1 MSIISVKSTKNLP
14 LLRFFNRG
22 NKNTIMVKIKRS
34 QAPDKLEEVE
44 SALSR
49 TERYI
54 EDNQKLLTI
63 IILGLV
69 VVVIAFMGY
78 KRFIAIPAEKEAQS
92 QMFMAE
98 RYFEQDSFNLALYGD
113 GNNLGMLDII
123 DDYGITKS
131 AELAHY
137 YAGIS
142 FLHLGE
148 FEQAIEQLEKF
159 SSDDK
164 MIKLIATGAI
174 GDAYLEL
181 DEPSKAITYY
191 EKAATTEDNVF
202 VNPIY
207 LMKAGQVYESQEKF
221 QKALE
226 TYRKIKDNY
235 PESQEA
241 QEIEKY
247 IAKAKLMI
255 N

>member
-1 MSIISVKSTKNLP
+1 
-14 LLRFFNRG
+14 
-22 NKNTIMVKIKRS
+22 MVKMKKT
-34 QAPDKLEEVE
+34 QAPDKLQEVE

-78 KRFIAIPAEKEAQS
+78 KRLILMPAEKEAQS

-131 AELAHY
+131 SELAHY

-148 FEQAIEQLEKF
+148 FELAIEQLEKF
-159 SSDDK
+159 SSNDK
-164 MIKLIATGAI
+164 MIILIATGAI

-191 EKAATTEDNVF
+191 EKAATTEDNIF

-226 TYRKIKDNY
+226 TYQKIKDNY

-247 IAKAKLMI
+247 IAKVKLRI
-255 N
+255 K

>member
-1 MSIISVKSTKNLP
+1 
-14 LLRFFNRG
+14 
-22 NKNTIMVKIKRS
+22 MVKRKKS
-34 QAPDKLEEVE
+34 QVPDRLEEVE
-44 SALSR
+44 GALSR

-54 EDNQKLLTI
+54 ENNQKPLTI
-63 IILGLV
+63 IILALV
-69 VVVIAFMGY
+69 VIVIVFIGY
-78 KRFIAIPAEKEAQS
+78 KRFIEIPAEKEAQS

-131 AELAHY
+131 SELAHY

-142 FLHLGE
+142 FINLGE
-148 FEQAIEQLEKF
+148 FELAIEQLEKF
-159 SSDDK
+159 SSNDQ
-164 MIKLIATGAI
+164 MINLIAKGAI

-181 DEPSKAITYY
+181 GEPSKAIIYY
-191 EKAATTEDNVF
+191 EKAATSGDNVF

-207 LMKAGQVYESQEKF
+207 LMKAGMVYESQEEF

-247 IAKAKLMI
+247 IAKVKLMI

>member
-1 MSIISVKSTKNLP
+1 MTKSK
-14 LLRFFNRG
+14 
-22 NKNTIMVKIKRS
+22 KS
-34 QAPDKLEEVE
+34 QAPDRLEEVE

-54 EDNQKLLTI
+54 EDNQKPLTI
-63 IILGLV
+63 IILALV
-69 VVVIAFMGY
+69 VVVIVFMGY
-78 KRFIAIPAEKEAQS
+78 KRFIVIPAEKEAQS

-113 GNNLGMLDII
+113 GNNLGVLDII

-131 AELAHY
+131 SELAHY

-142 FLHLGE
+142 FLNLGE
-148 FEQAIEQLEKF
+148 FELAIEQLEKF
-159 SSDDK
+159 SSNDK
-164 MIKLIATGAI
+164 MINLIAKGAI

-181 DEPSKAITYY
+181 GEPSKAITYY

-226 TYRKIKDNY
+226 TYKKIKDNY

-241 QEIEKY
+241 QDIEKY

>member
-1 MSIISVKSTKNLP
+1 MAKMK
-14 LLRFFNRG
+14 
-22 NKNTIMVKIKRS
+22 KS
-34 QAPDKLEEVE
+34 QAPDRLEEVE

-54 EDNQKLLTI
+54 EENQKPLTI
-63 IILGLV
+63 IVLALV
-69 VVVIAFMGY
+69 VVVIVFMGY
-78 KRFIAIPAEKEAQS
+78 KRFIVIPAEKEAQS

-113 GNNLGMLDII
+113 GNNLGMIDII

-131 AELAHY
+131 SELAHY
-137 YAGIS
+137 YAGVS
-142 FLHLGE
+142 FLNLGE
-148 FEQAIEQLEKF
+148 FELAIEQLEKF
-159 SSDDK
+159 SSNDK
-164 MIKLIATGAI
+164 MINLIAKGAI

-181 DEPSKAITYY
+181 GEPSKAITYY

-226 TYRKIKDNY
+226 TYKKIKDNY
-235 PESQEA
+235 PESQEG
-241 QEIEKY
+241 QKIEKY
-247 IAKAKLMI
+247 IAKVKLRVK
-255 N
+255 

>member
-1 MSIISVKSTKNLP
+1 MAKS
-14 LLRFFNRG
+14 
-22 NKNTIMVKIKRS
+22 KIS
-34 QAPDKLEEVE
+34 QAPDRLEEVE

-54 EDNQKLLTI
+54 EDNQKPLTI
-63 IILGLV
+63 IILALV
-69 VVVIAFMGY
+69 VIVIVFMGY
-78 KRFIAIPAEKEAQS
+78 KRFIVIPAEKEAQS

-131 AELAHY
+131 SELAHY
-137 YAGIS
+137 YAGVS

-159 SSDDK
+159 SSNDK

-181 DEPSKAITYY
+181 GEPSKAITYY
-191 EKAATTEDNVF
+191 EKAANTEDNVF

-207 LMKAGQVYESQEKF
+207 LMKAGHVYETQEKF

-226 TYRKIKDNY
+226 TYQKIKDNY
-235 PESQEA
+235 PESQEG
-241 QEIEKY
+241 QKIEKY
-247 IAKAKLMI
+247 IAKVKLMI
-255 N
+255 K

>member
-1 MSIISVKSTKNLP
+1 MVKSK
-14 LLRFFNRG
+14 
-22 NKNTIMVKIKRS
+22 KS
-34 QAPDKLEEVE
+34 QVPDKLEEVE

-54 EDNQKLLTI
+54 EDNQKPLTI
-63 IILGLV
+63 ITLILV
-69 VVVIAFMGY
+69 VIVIAFMGY
-78 KRFIAIPAEKEAQS
+78 KRFILIPTEKEAQS

-123 DDYGITKS
+123 DEYGITRS
-131 AELAHY
+131 SELAHY

-142 FLHLGE
+142 FLNLGE
-148 FEQAIEQLEKF
+148 FELAIEQLEKF
-159 SSDDK
+159 RSNDK
-164 MIKLIATGAI
+164 MINLIAKGAI

-181 DEPSKAITYY
+181 GEPTKAIAYY

-202 VNPIY
+202 VNPFY
-207 LMKAGQVYESQEKF
+207 LMKAGLVYESQEEF

-226 TYRKIKDNY
+226 TYQKIKDNY
-235 PESQEA
+235 PESQEG
-241 QEIEKY
+241 QKMEKY
-247 IAKAKLMI
+247 IAKVKLLL

>member
-1 MSIISVKSTKNLP
+1 MA
-14 LLRFFNRG
+14 
-22 NKNTIMVKIKRS
+22 KIKKS
-34 QAPDKLEEVE
+34 QAPDRLEEVE

-54 EDNQKLLTI
+54 EENQKPLTI
-63 IILGLV
+63 IILALV
-69 VVVIAFMGY
+69 VVVIVFMGY
-78 KRFIAIPAEKEAQS
+78 KRFIVIPAEKEAQS

-131 AELAHY
+131 SELAHY
-137 YAGIS
+137 YAGVS
-142 FLHLGE
+142 FLNLGE
-148 FEQAIEQLEKF
+148 FELAIKHLEKF
-159 SSDDK
+159 SSNDK
-164 MIKLIATGAI
+164 MIKLIAKGAI

-181 DEPSKAITYY
+181 GEPSKAIGYY

-207 LMKAGQVYESQEKF
+207 LMKAGQVYESQEEF

-226 TYRKIKDNY
+226 TYQKIKDNY
-235 PESQEA
+235 PESQEG
-241 QEIEKY
+241 QKIEKY
-247 IAKAKLMI
+247 IAKVKLRVK
-255 N
+255 

>member
-1 MSIISVKSTKNLP
+1 
-14 LLRFFNRG
+14 
-22 NKNTIMVKIKRS
+22 MVKIKKS
-34 QAPDKLEEVE
+34 QAPDKLEDVE

-54 EDNQKLLTI
+54 EDNQKPLTI
-63 IILGLV
+63 IILVLV
-69 VVVIAFMGY
+69 ALVIAFMGY
-78 KRFIAIPAEKEAQS
+78 KRFILMPAEKDAQS

-113 GNNLGMLDII
+113 GNNIGMLDII

-131 AELAHY
+131 SELAHY

-148 FEQAIEQLEKF
+148 FELAIEQLEKF

-164 MIKLIATGAI
+164 MISLIAIGAI

-181 DEPSKAITYY
+181 DEPLKAIGYY

-202 VNPIY
+202 VSPIY

-226 TYRKIKDNY
+226 TYQKIKDNY

-241 QEIEKY
+241 EDIEKY

-255 N
+255 K

>member
-1 MSIISVKSTKNLP
+1 MAKSK
-14 LLRFFNRG
+14 
-22 NKNTIMVKIKRS
+22 KS
-34 QAPDKLEEVE
+34 QAPDKLQEVE
-44 SALSR
+44 GALSR

-54 EDNQKLLTI
+54 EDNQKTLTI
-63 IILGLV
+63 IIMALV
-69 VVVIAFMGY
+69 VIVIVFMGY
-78 KRFIAIPAEKEAQS
+78 KRFIVIPANKEAQS

-131 AELAHY
+131 SELAHY

-142 FLHLGE
+142 FLHLDE
-148 FEQAIEQLEKF
+148 FELAIEQLEKF
-159 SSDDK
+159 SSNDK
-164 MIKLIATGAI
+164 MISLIAKGAI
-174 GDAYLEL
+174 GDAYIEL
-181 DEPSKAITYY
+181 GEPLKAITYY

-207 LMKAGQVYESQEKF
+207 LLKAGQVYESQEEF

-226 TYRKIKDNY
+226 TYQKIKDNY
-235 PESQEA
+235 PESQEG
-241 QEIEKY
+241 QKIEKY
-247 IAKAKLMI
+247 IAKVKLMI

>member
-1 MSIISVKSTKNLP
+1 MAKSK
-14 LLRFFNRG
+14 
-22 NKNTIMVKIKRS
+22 KS
-34 QAPDKLEEVE
+34 QAPDRLEEVE

-54 EDNQKLLTI
+54 EDNQKPLTI
-63 IILGLV
+63 IILALV
-69 VVVIAFMGY
+69 VVVIVFMGY
-78 KRFIAIPAEKEAQS
+78 KRFIVIPAEKEAQS

-123 DDYGITKS
+123 DDYGVTKS
-131 AELAHY
+131 SELAHY

-148 FEQAIEQLEKF
+148 FELAIEQLEKF
-159 SSDDK
+159 SSNDK
-164 MIKLIATGAI
+164 MINLIAKGAI

-181 DEPSKAITYY
+181 GEPSKAITYY

-207 LMKAGQVYESQEKF
+207 LLKAGQVYESQEEF

-226 TYRKIKDNY
+226 TYQKIKDNY
-235 PESQEA
+235 PESQEG
-241 QEIEKY
+241 QKIEKY
-247 IAKAKLMI
+247 IAKAKLMV

>member
-1 MSIISVKSTKNLP
+1 MA
-14 LLRFFNRG
+14 
-22 NKNTIMVKIKRS
+22 KRKKS
-34 QAPDKLEEVE
+34 QAPDRLEEVE

-54 EDNQKLLTI
+54 EDNQKPLTI
-63 IILGLV
+63 IILALV
-69 VVVIAFMGY
+69 VVVIVFMGY
-78 KRFIAIPAEKEAQS
+78 KRFIVIPANKEAQS

-98 RYFEQDSFNLALYGD
+98 RYFGQDSFNLALYGD

-131 AELAHY
+131 SELAHY

-142 FLHLGE
+142 FLNLGE
-148 FEQAIEQLEKF
+148 FELAIEQLEKF
-159 SSDDK
+159 SSNDK
-164 MIKLIATGAI
+164 MINLIAKGAI

-181 DEPSKAITYY
+181 GEPSKAITYY

-207 LMKAGQVYESQEKF
+207 LLKAGQVYESQEEF

-226 TYRKIKDNY
+226 TYQKIKDNY
-235 PESQEA
+235 PESQEG
-241 QEIEKY
+241 QKIEKY
-247 IAKAKLMI
+247 IAKVKLML

>member
-1 MSIISVKSTKNLP
+1 MAKSKKP
-14 LLRFFNRG
+14 
-22 NKNTIMVKIKRS
+22 
-34 QAPDKLEEVE
+34 QAPDRLEEVE

-54 EDNQKLLTI
+54 EDNQKPLTI
-63 IILGLV
+63 ITLILV
-69 VVVIAFMGY
+69 VIVIAFMGY
-78 KRFIAIPAEKEAQS
+78 KRFIIIPTEKEAQS

-113 GNNLGMLDII
+113 GNNLGVLDII

-131 AELAHY
+131 SELAHY

-148 FEQAIEQLEKF
+148 FELAIEQLEKF
-159 SSDDK
+159 SSNDK
-164 MIKLIATGAI
+164 MISLIAKGAI

-181 DEPSKAITYY
+181 NQPLKAITYY
-191 EKAATTEDNVF
+191 EKAVATEDNTF

-207 LMKAGQVYESQEKF
+207 LLKAGQVYESLEEF

-226 TYRKIKDNY
+226 TYQKIKDKY
-235 PESQEA
+235 PESQEG
-241 QEIEKY
+241 QKIEKY
-247 IAKAKLMI
+247 IAKVKLMI

>member
-1 MSIISVKSTKNLP
+1 
-14 LLRFFNRG
+14 
-22 NKNTIMVKIKRS
+22 MVKIKRS

-131 AELAHY
+131 SELAHY

-181 DEPSKAITYY
+181 GEPLKAITYY

-247 IAKAKLMI
+247 IAKVKLMI

>member
-1 MSIISVKSTKNLP
+1 MAKGK
-14 LLRFFNRG
+14 
-22 NKNTIMVKIKRS
+22 KS
-34 QAPDKLEEVE
+34 QAPDRLEEVE

-54 EDNQKLLTI
+54 EDNQKPLTI
-63 IILGLV
+63 IILALV
-69 VVVIAFMGY
+69 VVVIVFMGY
-78 KRFIAIPAEKEAQS
+78 KRFIVIPAEKEAQS

-123 DDYGITKS
+123 DDYGVTKS
-131 AELAHY
+131 SELAHY

-148 FEQAIEQLEKF
+148 FELAIEQLEKF
-159 SSDDK
+159 SSNDK
-164 MIKLIATGAI
+164 MINLIAKGAI

-181 DEPSKAITYY
+181 GEPSKAITYY

-207 LMKAGQVYESQEKF
+207 LLKAGQVYESQEEF

-226 TYRKIKDNY
+226 TYQKIKDNY
-235 PESQEA
+235 PESQEG
-241 QEIEKY
+241 QKIEKY
-247 IAKAKLMI
+247 IAKAKLMV

>member
-1 MSIISVKSTKNLP
+1 MA
-14 LLRFFNRG
+14 
-22 NKNTIMVKIKRS
+22 KRKKS
-34 QAPDKLEEVE
+34 QAPDRLEEVE

-54 EDNQKLLTI
+54 ENNQKPLTI
-63 IILGLV
+63 IILALV
-69 VVVIAFMGY
+69 VVVIVFMGY
-78 KRFIAIPAEKEAQS
+78 KRFIVIPANKEAQS

-98 RYFEQDSFNLALYGD
+98 RYFGQDSFNLALYGD

-131 AELAHY
+131 SELAHY

-142 FLHLGE
+142 FLNLGE
-148 FEQAIEQLEKF
+148 FELAIEQLEKF
-159 SSDDK
+159 SSNDK
-164 MIKLIATGAI
+164 MINLIAKGAI

-181 DEPSKAITYY
+181 GEPSKAITYY

-207 LMKAGQVYESQEKF
+207 LLKAGQVYESQEEF

-226 TYRKIKDNY
+226 TYQKIKDNY
-235 PESQEA
+235 PESQEG
-241 QEIEKY
+241 QKIEKY
-247 IAKAKLMI
+247 IAKVKLML

>member
-1 MSIISVKSTKNLP
+1 MA
-14 LLRFFNRG
+14 
-22 NKNTIMVKIKRS
+22 KIKKS
-34 QAPDKLEEVE
+34 QAPDRLEEVE

-54 EDNQKLLTI
+54 EENQKPLTI
-63 IILGLV
+63 IILALV
-69 VVVIAFMGY
+69 VVVIVFMGY
-78 KRFIAIPAEKEAQS
+78 KRFIVIPAEKEAQS

-131 AELAHY
+131 SELAHY
-137 YAGIS
+137 YAGVS
-142 FLHLGE
+142 FLNLGE
-148 FEQAIEQLEKF
+148 FELAIKHLEKF
-159 SSDDK
+159 SSNDK
-164 MIKLIATGAI
+164 MIKLIAKGAI

-181 DEPSKAITYY
+181 GEPSKAIGYY

-207 LMKAGQVYESQEKF
+207 LFKAGQVYESQEEF

-226 TYRKIKDNY
+226 TYQKIKDNY
-235 PESQEA
+235 PESQEG
-241 QEIEKY
+241 QKIEKY
-247 IAKAKLMI
+247 IAKVKLRVK
-255 N
+255 

>member
-1 MSIISVKSTKNLP
+1 
-14 LLRFFNRG
+14 
-22 NKNTIMVKIKRS
+22 MVKIKRS

-54 EDNQKLLTI
+54 EDNQKSLTI
-63 IILGLV
+63 IILALV
-69 VVVIAFMGY
+69 VLVIVFMGY
-78 KRFIAIPAEKEAQS
+78 KRFIVIPAEKEAQS

-131 AELAHY
+131 SELAHY

-142 FLHLGE
+142 FLNLGE
-148 FEQAIEQLEKF
+148 FELAIEQLEKF
-159 SSDDK
+159 SSNDQ
-164 MIKLIATGAI
+164 MINLIAKGAI

-181 DEPSKAITYY
+181 DDPLKAITYY
-191 EKAATTEDNVF
+191 EKAAATKDNVF
-202 VNPIY
+202 VNPFY
-207 LMKAGQVYESQEKF
+207 LMKAGHVYESQEEF

-226 TYRKIKDNY
+226 TYQKIKDNY

-241 QEIEKY
+241 QKIEKY
-247 IAKAKLMI
+247 IAKIKILL

>member
-1 MSIISVKSTKNLP
+1 MA
-14 LLRFFNRG
+14 
-22 NKNTIMVKIKRS
+22 KRKKS
-34 QAPDKLEEVE
+34 QAPDRLEEVE

-49 TERYI
+49 TERFI
-54 EDNQKLLTI
+54 EDNQKPLTI
-63 IILGLV
+63 IIMALV
-69 VVVIAFMGY
+69 VVVIVFMGY
-78 KRFIAIPAEKEAQS
+78 KRFIVVPANKEAQS

-98 RYFEQDSFNLALYGD
+98 RYFGQDSFNLALYGD

-131 AELAHY
+131 SELAHY

-142 FLHLGE
+142 FLNLGE
-148 FEQAIEQLEKF
+148 FELAIEQLEKF
-159 SSDDK
+159 SSNDK
-164 MIKLIATGAI
+164 MINLIAKGAI

-181 DEPSKAITYY
+181 GEPSKAITYY

-207 LMKAGQVYESQEKF
+207 LLKAGQVYESQEEF

-226 TYRKIKDNY
+226 TYQKIKDNY
-235 PESQEA
+235 PESQEG
-241 QEIEKY
+241 QKIEKY
-247 IAKAKLMI
+247 IAKVKLML

>member
-1 MSIISVKSTKNLP
+1 MAKGK
-14 LLRFFNRG
+14 
-22 NKNTIMVKIKRS
+22 KS
-34 QAPDKLEEVE
+34 QAPDRLEEVE

-54 EDNQKLLTI
+54 EDNQKPLTI
-63 IILGLV
+63 IILALV
-69 VVVIAFMGY
+69 VVVIVFMGY
-78 KRFIAIPAEKEAQS
+78 KRFIVIPAEKEAQS

-113 GNNLGMLDII
+113 GNNLGMIDII

-131 AELAHY
+131 SELAHY
-137 YAGIS
+137 YAGVS
-142 FLHLGE
+142 FLNLGE
-148 FEQAIEQLEKF
+148 FELAIEQLEKF
-159 SSDDK
+159 SSNDK
-164 MIKLIATGAI
+164 MINLIAKGAI

-181 DEPSKAITYY
+181 GEPSKAITYY

-226 TYRKIKDNY
+226 TYKKIKDNY

-241 QEIEKY
+241 QDIEKY

>member
-1 MSIISVKSTKNLP
+1 MA
-14 LLRFFNRG
+14 
-22 NKNTIMVKIKRS
+22 KIKKS
-34 QAPDKLEEVE
+34 QAPDRLEEVE

-54 EDNQKLLTI
+54 EENQKPLTI
-63 IILGLV
+63 IILALV
-69 VVVIAFMGY
+69 VVVIVFMGY
-78 KRFIAIPAEKEAQS
+78 KRFLVIPAEKEAQS

-131 AELAHY
+131 SELAHY
-137 YAGIS
+137 YAGVS
-142 FLHLGE
+142 FLNLGE
-148 FEQAIEQLEKF
+148 FELAIKHLEKF
-159 SSDDK
+159 SSNDK
-164 MIKLIATGAI
+164 MIKLIAKGAI

-181 DEPSKAITYY
+181 GEPSKAIGYY

-207 LMKAGQVYESQEKF
+207 LFKAGQVYESQEEF

-226 TYRKIKDNY
+226 TYQKIKDNY
-235 PESQEA
+235 PESQEG
-241 QEIEKY
+241 QKIEKY
-247 IAKAKLMI
+247 IAKVKLRVK
-255 N
+255 

>member
-1 MSIISVKSTKNLP
+1 MA
-14 LLRFFNRG
+14 
-22 NKNTIMVKIKRS
+22 KRKKT
-34 QAPDKLEEVE
+34 QIPDRLEEVE

-63 IILGLV
+63 IVLALV
-69 VVVIAFMGY
+69 VIVIVFMGY
-78 KRFIAIPAEKEAQS
+78 KRLIVIPAEEEAQS

-131 AELAHY
+131 SELAHY

-142 FLHLGE
+142 FLNLGE
-148 FEQAIEQLEKF
+148 FELAIEQLEKF
-159 SSDDK
+159 SSNDQ
-164 MIKLIATGAI
+164 MINLIAKGAI

-181 DEPSKAITYY
+181 GEPSKAIGYY

-202 VNPIY
+202 VNPFY
-207 LMKAGQVYESQEKF
+207 LMKAGQVYESQEEF
-221 QKALE
+221 QKALD
-226 TYRKIKDNY
+226 TYQKIKDNY
-235 PESQEA
+235 PESQEG
-241 QEIEKY
+241 QKIEKY
-247 IAKAKLMI
+247 IAKAKLLL

>member
-1 MSIISVKSTKNLP
+1 MAKKKKSH
-14 LLRFFNRG
+14 
-22 NKNTIMVKIKRS
+22 V
-34 QAPDKLEEVE
+34 PDRLEEVE

-54 EDNQKLLTI
+54 EDNQKTLTI
-63 IILGLV
+63 ITLVLV
-69 VVVIAFMGY
+69 VIVIAFMGY
-78 KRFIAIPAEKEAQS
+78 KRFILIPAEKEAQS

-113 GNNLGMLDII
+113 GNNIGMLDII

-131 AELAHY
+131 SKLAHY

-159 SSDDK
+159 SLDDK
-164 MIKLIATGAI
+164 MINLVATGAI

-181 DEPSKAITYY
+181 GEPLKAVTYY

-202 VNPIY
+202 INPIY
-207 LMKAGQVYESQEKF
+207 LMKAGQVYESQENF

-226 TYRKIKDNY
+226 TYQKIKDNY

-241 QEIEKY
+241 REIEKY
-247 IAKAKLMI
+247 IAKAKLML

>member
-1 MSIISVKSTKNLP
+1 MAKGK
-14 LLRFFNRG
+14 
-22 NKNTIMVKIKRS
+22 KS
-34 QAPDKLEEVE
+34 QAPDRLEEVE

-54 EDNQKLLTI
+54 EDNQKPLTI
-63 IILGLV
+63 IILALV
-69 VVVIAFMGY
+69 VVVIVFMGY
-78 KRFIAIPAEKEAQS
+78 KRFLVIPAEKEAQS

-113 GNNLGMLDII
+113 GNNLGVLDII

-131 AELAHY
+131 SELAHY

-142 FLHLGE
+142 FLNLGE
-148 FEQAIEQLEKF
+148 FELAIEQLEKF
-159 SSDDK
+159 SSNDK
-164 MIKLIATGAI
+164 MINLIAKGAI

-181 DEPSKAITYY
+181 GEPSKAITYY

-226 TYRKIKDNY
+226 TYKKIKDNY

-241 QEIEKY
+241 QDIEKY

>member
-1 MSIISVKSTKNLP
+1 MAKTK
-14 LLRFFNRG
+14 
-22 NKNTIMVKIKRS
+22 KS
-34 QAPDKLEEVE
+34 QAHDRIEGVE

-63 IILGLV
+63 IILAIA
-69 VVVIAFMGY
+69 VVVIAFIGY
-78 KRFIAIPAEKEAQS
+78 KRFILLPAEKEAQT

-98 RYFEQDSFNLALYGD
+98 RYFELDSFNLALYGD

-142 FLHLGE
+142 YLHLGE

-159 SSDDK
+159 NSNDK
-164 MIKLIATGAI
+164 MINLIATGAI

-181 DEPSKAITYY
+181 GKPSKAITYY
-191 EKAATTEDNVF
+191 EKAATTENNVF

-207 LMKAGQVYESQEKF
+207 LMKAGMVYESQEEF

-235 PESQEA
+235 PDSQEA
-241 QEIEKY
+241 REIEKY
-247 IAKAKLMI
+247 ITKVRLMI

>member
-1 MSIISVKSTKNLP
+1 MAKGK
-14 LLRFFNRG
+14 
-22 NKNTIMVKIKRS
+22 KS
-34 QAPDKLEEVE
+34 QAPDRLEEVE

-54 EDNQKLLTI
+54 EENQKPLTI
-63 IILGLV
+63 IILALV
-69 VVVIAFMGY
+69 VVVIVFMGY
-78 KRFIAIPAEKEAQS
+78 KRFLVIPAEKEAQS

-98 RYFEQDSFNLALYGD
+98 RYFEQDSFNLVLYGD

-131 AELAHY
+131 SELAHY

-142 FLHLGE
+142 FLNLGE
-148 FEQAIEQLEKF
+148 FELAIEQLEKF
-159 SSDDK
+159 SSNDK
-164 MIKLIATGAI
+164 MINLIAKGAI

-181 DEPSKAITYY
+181 GEPSKAITYY

-226 TYRKIKDNY
+226 TYKKIKDNY

-241 QEIEKY
+241 QDIEKY

>member
-1 MSIISVKSTKNLP
+1 MAKSK
-14 LLRFFNRG
+14 
-22 NKNTIMVKIKRS
+22 KS
-34 QAPDKLEEVE
+34 QAPDRLEEVE

-54 EDNQKLLTI
+54 EDNQKPLTI
-63 IILGLV
+63 IILALV
-69 VVVIAFMGY
+69 VVVIVFMGY
-78 KRFIAIPAEKEAQS
+78 KRFIVIPAEKEAQS

-113 GNNLGMLDII
+113 GNNLGVLDII

-131 AELAHY
+131 SELAHY

-148 FEQAIEQLEKF
+148 FELAIEHLEKF
-159 SSDDK
+159 SSNDQ
-164 MIKLIATGAI
+164 MINLIAKGAT

-181 DEPSKAITYY
+181 GELSKAIIYY
-191 EKAATTEDNVF
+191 EKAATTEENIF

-207 LMKAGQVYESQEKF
+207 LLKAGQVYESLEEF

-226 TYRKIKDNY
+226 TYQKIKDNY
-235 PESQEA
+235 PESQEG
-241 QEIEKY
+241 QKIEKY
-247 IAKAKLMI
+247 IAKVKLRVK
-255 N
+255 

>member
-1 MSIISVKSTKNLP
+1 MAKGK
-14 LLRFFNRG
+14 
-22 NKNTIMVKIKRS
+22 KS
-34 QAPDKLEEVE
+34 QAPDRLEEVE

-54 EDNQKLLTI
+54 EDNQKPLTI
-63 IILGLV
+63 IILALV
-69 VVVIAFMGY
+69 VVVIVFMGY
-78 KRFIAIPAEKEAQS
+78 KRFLVIPAEKEAQS

-131 AELAHY
+131 SELAHY

-148 FEQAIEQLEKF
+148 FELAIEQLEKF
-159 SSDDK
+159 SSNDK
-164 MIKLIATGAI
+164 MINLIAKGAI

-181 DEPSKAITYY
+181 GEPSKAITYY

-226 TYRKIKDNY
+226 TYKKIKDNY

-241 QEIEKY
+241 QDIEKY

>member
-1 MSIISVKSTKNLP
+1 MAKGK
-14 LLRFFNRG
+14 
-22 NKNTIMVKIKRS
+22 KS
-34 QAPDKLEEVE
+34 QAPDRLEEVE

-54 EDNQKLLTI
+54 EDNQKPLTI
-63 IILGLV
+63 IILALV
-69 VVVIAFMGY
+69 VVVIVFMGY
-78 KRFIAIPAEKEAQS
+78 KRFLVIPAEKEAQS

-131 AELAHY
+131 SELAHY

-142 FLHLGE
+142 FLNLGE
-148 FEQAIEQLEKF
+148 FELAIEQLEKF
-159 SSDDK
+159 SSNDK
-164 MIKLIATGAI
+164 MINLIAKGAI

-181 DEPSKAITYY
+181 GEPSKAITYY

-226 TYRKIKDNY
+226 TYKKIKDNY

-241 QEIEKY
+241 QDIEKY

>member
-1 MSIISVKSTKNLP
+1 
-14 LLRFFNRG
+14 
-22 NKNTIMVKIKRS
+22 MVKIKKS
-34 QAPDKLEEVE
+34 QAPDKLEDVE

-54 EDNQKLLTI
+54 EDNQKPLTI
-63 IILGLV
+63 IILVLV
-69 VVVIAFMGY
+69 ALVIAFMGY
-78 KRFIAIPAEKEAQS
+78 KRFILMPAEKEAQS

-113 GNNLGMLDII
+113 GNNLGVLDII

-131 AELAHY
+131 SELAHY

-148 FEQAIEQLEKF
+148 FELAIEQLEKF

-164 MIKLIATGAI
+164 MISLIAIGAI

-181 DEPSKAITYY
+181 DEPLKAIGYY

-202 VNPIY
+202 VSPIY

-226 TYRKIKDNY
+226 TYQKIKDNY

-241 QEIEKY
+241 EDIEKY

-255 N
+255 K